1 MKKVNKTRERSNAKD
16 RVEAY
21 KELVQGDFEFST
33 RLTLIQQ
40 LIPSGLAAV
49 EEILQ
54 EEVTHSAGEPYIRE
68 VSRQRWGS
76 NPGSIY
82 SGDQKVAI
90 EVTQYPWSAEKSSRA
105 WIFPSGLLKNSTP
118 FLGIGLVRRMDFHI

>member
-40 LIPSGLAAV
+40 LIPLGLVAV
-49 EEILQ
+49 EEIPQ
-54 EEVTHSAGEPYIRE
+54 EEVTHSAGEPFIRE
-68 VSRQRWGS
+68 GSRQRRSS
-76 NPGSIY
+76 NPGIIY
-82 SGDQKVAI
+82 LGDQKVAI
-90 EVTQYPWSAEKSSRA
+90 EVPRVRDKANNQEVP
-105 WIFPSGLLKNSTP
+105 
-118 FLGIGLVRRMDFHI
+118 LVGYQIVLNP